1 MSLYGG
7 GWVTLSGL
15 PFGDS
20 SSTIEHRQQIIDEIV
35 AELRPELNAEIATFH
50 ERASAATGAQQ
61 VREAE
66 NFILDWSRTASE
78 SHIRQFLQ
86 GWNRTSKQRQDITE
100 TWELKTRMEPWKHAR
115 RFNVYKTHCR

>member
-50 ERASAATGAQQ
+50 ERASAATGARQ
-61 VREAE
+61 VREAKTSSWTGVALRPRATFVNSFRVGTE
-66 NFILDWSRTASE
+66 HPNSD
-78 SHIRQFLQ
+78 
-86 GWNRTSKQRQDITE
+86 RTSRK
-100 TWELKTRMEPWKHAR
+100 AG
-115 RFNVYKTHCR
+115 N